1 MNHQDWTPVIFKK
14 KAPKSA
20 KDAKKRGFATKTV
33 SKLSGNS
40 KHKRV
45 VNSKKMEEA
54 TEVFKIAKIST
65 EVRKAIQKGRTG
77 KSLTQKELATK
88 INVKS
93 TIINDYE
100 SGKAI
105 PNNYVLGKM
114 EKVLGLKLRG
124 KNIGEPIVCKY
135 K

>member
-65 EVRKAIQKGRTG
+65 EVRKAIQNTVCYSCARAPQAPLCTRRVCEATTA
-77 KSLTQKELATK
+77 LVALAHPAP
-88 INVKS
+88 
-93 TIINDYE
+93 Y
-100 SGKAI
+100 
-105 PNNYVLGKM
+105 
-114 EKVLGLKLRG
+114 
-124 KNIGEPIVCKY
+124 
-135 K
+135 